1 VARASAFGRD
11 RLPRRAVARQWW
23 TNATNAHGLPTFVQG
38 YEFMISGKPQFS
50 LPANIPVIFELTM
63 LLAALAAVFGMLGLN
78 KLPQLHHPL
87 FRRPRFSRVTNDRFF
102 IAIEAQDDEFDHDR
116 TRQLLAETGA
126 VAIEDV
132 EE

>member
-1 VARASAFGRD
+1 
-11 RLPRRAVARQWW
+11 
-23 TNATNAHGLPTFVQG
+23 
-38 YEFMISGKPQFS
+38 
-50 LPANIPVIFELTM
+50 M
-63 LLAALAAVFGMLGLN
+63 LALN
-78 KLPQLHHPL
+78 NLPQLHHPL